1 MKLIT
6 DLALQKIE
14 ACIDNADGW
23 ISALK
28 MSTQQRIQGLREL
41 SIRMLSGRLNSLQ
54 KIELATECCVQPWLL
69 EGYTELVTRHE
80 VMSVEDEEQLGWTR
94 TSNLFR
100 VRHRYLE
107 ETMFLNDTELDIHTT
122 FAKEFD
128 LISAFDLSTVSYL
141 QPDLCTAT
149 DSDVIQ
155 RDKAYY
161 HVDIIFSVNVLKL
174 FMMHL
179 VTHFRP
185 QVENTLFKL
194 PRYLFEESSEVF
206 RDMFLLPAPEDMPY
220 DGSSDEQPLILQGV
234 RKLDFRRLLRAMKV
248 PAKFHPQNL
257 PGNEGESTL
266 SDVWAS
272 ALELSCMWQMDKV
285 REMSVKEI
293 SQLQDRLNTKDQ
305 TDLLRLSTKLGV
317 TEIRAG
323 SIQLLSDTLQPVE
336 QIQLGIELQVHSW
349 LLEGCAQLVRARGG
363 ISLEHEKV
371 LGRKTTSKL
380 FRIRDEYLR
389 KIRDRRKSKSMASAF
404 ARSSIKEVFA
414 EELKDAGWDGK

>member
-23 ISALK
+23 VSALK

-54 KIELATECCVQPWLL
+54 KIELATECSVQPWLL

-80 VMSVEDEEQLGWTR
+80 VMSVEDEEQLGWAR

-107 ETMFLNDTELDIHTT
+107 EFSNRNVAELDIQTT
-122 FAKEFD
+122 FASEFD

-141 QPDLCTAT
+141 QEDLRTAT

-155 RDKAYY
+155 RDEAYY
-161 HVDIIFSVNVLKL
+161 HVDIIFSVNFLKL
-174 FMMHL
+174 FTTHL
-179 VTHFRP
+179 VTHFRL
-185 QVENTLFKL
+185 QVENILFKL

-206 RDMFLLPAPEDMPY
+206 QDMFLLPAPEGMPY

-248 PAKFHPQNL
+248 PAKFDPLNL
-257 PGNEGESTL
+257 PCNEGESTPCN
-266 SDVWAS
+266 VWAS

-285 REMSVKEI
+285 RDMSVKEI
-293 SQLQDRLNTKDQ
+293 LQLQDRLNTKDQ

-323 SIQLLSDTLQPVE
+323 SIQLLSVALQPVE
-336 QIQLGIELQVHSW
+336 QVQLGIELQVYSW
-349 LLEGCAQLVRARGG
+349 LLEGCTQLVRLQGG
-363 ISLEHEKV
+363 ISLEHEKA

-380 FRIRDEYLR
+380 FRIRDAYL
-389 KIRDRRKSKSMASAF
+389 RDRRKSKSMAASF
-404 ARSSIKEVFA
+404 ARSNVKELFA